1 MKLETV
7 GGRPDRVTPAMAFRQ
22 ALINFVEQPRLDMI
36 QLAEELE
43 ISEATLHRWT
53 GSREQLLADVLTYY
67 SDIAFDQAARDT
79 ADQEGLDRVVSIGRI
94 YIGLVVTFEPLRIF
108 FRNESTLALRI
119 LTERGGTVES
129 GVVERITEVLRY
141 EQDEHG
147 MVLRAPADVL
157 ANAMTRTIEGFIY
170 NDPLAD
176 IEPEVDQA
184 VVILQL
190 LLE

>member
-43 ISEATLHRWT
+43 ISEATLHSWT